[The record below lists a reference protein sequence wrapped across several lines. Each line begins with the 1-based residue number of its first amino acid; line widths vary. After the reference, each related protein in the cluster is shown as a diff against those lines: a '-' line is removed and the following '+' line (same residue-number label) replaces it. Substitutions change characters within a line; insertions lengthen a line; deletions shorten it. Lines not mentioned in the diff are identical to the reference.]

1 MCGIRYSP
9 SASLSVS
16 QRMVSPVFI
25 AEFQLML
32 AMNSNSTSIVCGSP
46 AQALR
51 ITVCIMPCTAS
62 GYAQE

>member
-1 MCGIRYSP
+1 MRYSP
-9 SASLSVS
+9 LSSLSVS
-16 QRMVSPVFI
+16 QRMVSAVFI

-32 AMNSNSTSIVCGSP
+32 AMNRNSMSIVYGSP

-62 GYAQE
+62 GYAHE